1 MQELLTYIT
10 KELVTDPDAVEITE
24 AERRGENVFRIS
36 VAEPDRGLLIGRQGR
51 TIKAIETVIQAASRG
66 RAPGLEVA
74 D

>member
-1 MQELLTYIT
+1 MLDLLKYIT
-10 KELVTDPDAVEITE
+10 KELVNDPDSVEVTE
-24 AERRGENVFRIS
+24 AERRGETVLRIS

-51 TIKAIETVIQAASRG
+51 TIKAIETVIQAVSRG